1 VAGLVARCEN
11 GLYKFARDNPAK
23 ATRSNY
29 WAISRSMSTEDT
41 IIITDA
47 ARLRDVCRDLATEP
61 FVTVD
66 TEFMRESTYWPKL
79 CLIQVA
85 SERHQVLIDPLA
97 TGNQEQQKTFLEPFF
112 ALMAD
117 PSVLKIFHAGRQDIE
132 IVYHLAGLIP
142 HPVFDTQIAA
152 MVCGFG
158 EAVSYTALVNTLCK
172 QKLDK
177 SSRFTDWSRR
187 PLSQQQLD
195 YAICD
200 VTFLR
205 DVYRKLAQQLE
216 RTGRGSWLDQEMADL
231 TDPRN
236 YHVLPEQAWQRMKMR
251 VKSRKQ
257 LAVLMEVAA
266 WREQVAQSQNVPRPR
281 VLKDEAIYD
290 IAVQTPDSIEALGR
304 LRSINEG
311 FARSARGREL
321 VEAIKRGVERNL
333 DGLPNPK
340 RSQPLPASA
349 AAVAE
354 LLRVLLKAVAARHA
368 VAARLVATAD
378 DLEKIAV
385 DDDADVPA
393 LSGWRRKLFG
403 EQALALKRG
412 ELALGVMDGE
422 LATVAGPALSDM
434 TALQA
439 GQIRDG
445 ERYSPA
451 EQRLSVPEQQD

>member
-1 VAGLVARCEN
+1 MN
-11 GLYKFARDNPAK
+11 KK
-23 ATRSNY
+23 
-29 WAISRSMSTEDT
+29 DT
-41 IIITDA
+41 TILTDA
-47 ARLRDVCRDLATEP
+47 ASLRDVCRDLAKEP
-61 FVTVD
+61 FITVD

-85 SERHQVLIDPLA
+85 SEHHQMLIDPLA
-97 TGNQEQQKTFLEPFF
+97 AGDQEQQKAFLQPFF

-117 PSVLKIFHAGRQDIE
+117 ASVLKIFHAGRQDIE

-187 PLSQQQLD
+187 PLSPQQLD
-195 YAICD
+195 YAIGD
-200 VTFLR
+200 VTYLR

-216 RTGRGSWLDQEMADL
+216 RTERGSWLDQEMADL
-231 TDPRN
+231 TDPSN
-236 YHVLPEQAWQRMKMR
+236 YHVHPEQAWQRMKMR

-266 WREQVAQSQNVPRPR
+266 WREKVAQSQNVPRPR

-290 IAVQTPDSIEALGR
+290 IAAQAPETAEALGR
-304 LRSINEG
+304 LRSINDG
-311 FARSARGREL
+311 FARSSRGREL

-333 DGLPNPK
+333 EDVPSPK

-349 AAVAE
+349 VAVTE

-368 VAARLVATAD
+368 VAARLIATAD

-385 DDDADVPA
+385 DDNADVPA

-403 EQALALKRG
+403 DQALALKRG
-412 ELALGVMDGE
+412 ELALGVMGGE
-422 LATVAGPALSDM
+422 VTTVAGPALSQT
-434 TALQA
+434 TALQSA
-439 GQIRDG
+439 QIIDGAHRDQ
-445 ERYSPA
+445 PA
-451 EQRLSVPEQQD
+451 EALSLQHRKD